1 MPAMCSSCVHTLPG
15 PPIDNNQALRYIAK
29 ACAQRAITG
38 GSFMS
43 LLTSYVRM
51 TRSFSHNAR
60 MWLLSGVITGA
71 SWSVANVLF
80 PLYLVKLGY
89 MEDRI
94 GLFSSVTS
102 LAIGLM
108 AIPAG
113 LVLRGRRRKP
123 FILLASISG
132 AVFTLAQVMRPTEP
146 MLIGTNAAFGILQA
160 LLIVSESPFIMD
172 NSRPEERSHL
182 FSLNFIAVFGMFI
195 IGSVSAG
202 RLPALIGR
210 MTGMAEE
217 SLPVFRAALLVGVL
231 FRFFASVPLAFIREA
246 RPSAADGGVS
256 RGFFHLPSARTVGK
270 LCVTRVAWAIGCGLF
285 VPFIPVLLKTRLNAD
300 TATIGS
306 INALINVAST
316 VGCLLSPALHRMLG
330 MTTAI
335 SVTIIAAAPMLVA
348 TGFSRALALTAALIV
363 LREFTTM
370 STGPLRQRFTMEVV
384 TREEQ
389 PLVASIDQCT
399 WQLPW
404 ALGAWVGGLLIGWF
418 GYEVV
423 FSLAGLMYLIAG
435 VLYGTMF
442 RAESRRLHEA
452 GA

>member
-1 MPAMCSSCVHTLPG
+1 
-15 PPIDNNQALRYIAK
+15 
-29 ACAQRAITG
+29 
-38 GSFMS
+38 MS

-102 LAIGLM
+102 FAIGIM

-113 LVLRGRRRKP
+113 LALRGRRRKP
-123 FILLASISG
+123 FILLASLSG
-132 AVFTLAQVMRPTEP
+132 AAFTLAQVLRPTEP
-146 MLIGTNAAFGILQA
+146 MLIGTNAAYGVLQA

-182 FSLNFIAVFGMFI
+182 FSLNFVAVFSMFI
-195 IGSVSAG
+195 IGSVWAG

-210 MTGMAEE
+210 ITGMAAE
-217 SLPVFRAALLVGVL
+217 SLPVFRSALLVGVV
-231 FRFFASVPLAFIREA
+231 FRFFAALPLAFIREA
-246 RPSAADGGVS
+246 RPRAERDSVPRS
-256 RGFFHLPSARTVGK
+256 FFHLPSAHTVGK
-270 LCVTRVAWAIGCGLF
+270 LCVTRLAWAMGCGLF
-285 VPFIPVLLKTRLNAD
+285 IPFIPVLLKTRLNAD

-306 INALINVAST
+306 INALINVAAT

-330 MTTAI
+330 MTGAI

-348 TGFSRALALTAALIV
+348 TGFTRVLALAGALIV

-389 PLVASIDQCT
+389 PLVASIDQVA

-404 ALGAWVGGLLIGWF
+404 AAGAWLGGLIIGWY

-423 FSLAGLMYLIAG
+423 FGLAGLMYLVAG

-442 RAESRRLHEA
+442 KAESRRLREA